1 MPRNRVSAM
10 PYRRT
15 RSRTYNRPLSS
26 KQARA
31 VRTLIKNSKETFH
44 TSRVYEDHSLGAA
57 GTIVHLSNI
66 AQGDGDN
73 ERTGDQVSLQKI
85 YGQLVFKM
93 AASLTGTNNYN
104 KIMPSFRILVLQ
116 SKINT
121 PTTADFPSTVY
132 APVDIDKFYVLQDR
146 LISMKSPFLLD
157 DGTNKFL
164 LGGPTKYELKM
175 KVFKKNYLQFDGTT
189 QQPIKNEIF
198 MYILPDENDSG
209 TGVLPISMSGFMQTY
224 YKDL

>member
-1 MPRNRVSAM
+1 MPA
-10 PYRRT
+10 RRPMYSRSK
-15 RSRTYNRPLSS
+15 RSRKYNRPLST

-31 VRTLIKNSKETFH
+31 VKKMIINSNETFH

-66 AQGDGDN
+66 SQGDGDS
-73 ERTGDQVSLQKI
+73 ERTGDQVILQKI

-93 AASLTGTNNYN
+93 AAQLTGTANYN

-121 PTTADFPSTVY
+121 PTTSDLPTTVY

-146 LISMKSPFLLD
+146 LISMKSPFLFD
-157 DGTNKFL
+157 DGTNQFL
-164 LGGPTKYELKM
+164 LGGPTKYETKM
-175 KVFKKNYLQFDGTT
+175 KVFKNKYLQFDGSTA
-189 QQPIKNEIF
+189 QPIKNEIF
-198 MYILPDENDSG
+198 MFILPDENDQG
-209 TGVLPISMSGFMQTY
+209 NGVIPITMSGFMQTY
-224 YKDL
+224 YKDT